1 MSSAPTTTGPILAP
15 TNTVNPLPATPAE
28 AAARAAP
35 AAAETALDLHT
46 QTEDAAKEYK
56 NAQKAEKAYA
66 QKKKCMSARKDWYD
80 CKVHFAAGVQGFREG
95 GKCVGRVVK
104 AGPALAME
112 KVKGGK
118 GQGVK
123 TVDSGAS
130 GESIMV
136 EKENANKKSGNGGVK
151 AKVMGLKEKLLA
163 MKEKRAMEKEA
174 KTDEKAAIAT
184 PTASGA
190 VVATPAVEATP
201 VAPVAPIAPAP
212 VAPVAATPVPSPT
225 QTKQEKKRMTLDQ
238 VRHRILSYRHSRFC
252 STSSEDDDEEVN
264 VAPRI
269 AENPTRRSQS
279 ARASGSGSLRGKRYS
294 CDGRT
299 TNRGSH
305 PGSSA
310 TSRANS
316 NPNHAS
322 INIVG
327 EPPAIASQD
336 TVESPRIPHEGD
348 HGADS
353 RGRGDGAPT
362 IGERDP
368 GAGGNADSWGSGGRS
383 TGRTISEGGDG
394 GGEGLK
400 ARVAVMVRGRL
411 RGGDARA
418 PAFPWFAAHYADE
431 SEDSG
436 EEEKKKEKK
445 VHARM
450 GMGMKMKTKTKTGTA
465 TATATG
471 AKESTRARIM
481 GHFSRT
487 KNADAGMNY
496 SEKRFRRPGKMA
508 TLRLRWSLFVSK
520 VRDRAGDALGW
531 VGVLIMDF
539 FGRVSVVGEEIV
551 NKIGGKKGKKE
562 KKVRFSRRAFF

>member
-1 MSSAPTTTGPILAP
+1 MSSTPTTTGPIPAP

-28 AAARAAP
+28 AAAGVGP
-35 AAAETALDLHT
+35 AASGTALDLHT

-56 NAQKAEKAYA
+56 NAQKAEKAYT
-66 QKKKCMSARKDWYD
+66 QKKKCMTARKEWYD

-123 TVDSGAS
+123 TVDSAVS

-163 MKEKRAMEKEA
+163 MKEKRAMEKQA
-174 KTDEKAAIAT
+174 KADEKAAIAT

-190 VVATPAVEATP
+190 VTATPAAEATP
-201 VAPVAPIAPAP
+201 VVP
-212 VAPVAATPVPSPT
+212 VAPVAATPVPSLT

-238 VRHRILSYRHSRFC
+238 VRDRILSYRHSRFC

-269 AENPTRRSQS
+269 AENPTRRSKS
-279 ARASGSGSLRGKRYS
+279 ARAPGSGSLRGKRYS
-294 CDGRT
+294 SDRR
-299 TNRGSH
+299 NPSRGSNSN
-305 PGSSA
+305 SSA

-316 NPNHAS
+316 NPNGAN
-322 INIVG
+322 INVVG

-336 TVESPRIPHEGD
+336 AVESPRIPNEGD

-353 RGRGDGAPT
+353 RGRGDGGPA
-362 IGERDP
+362 IDERGTGID
-368 GAGGNADSWGSGGRS
+368 GNAEFWGSWGRS
-383 TGRTISEGGDG
+383 SGRTISEGEDG
-394 GGEGLK
+394 GGKGLK

-431 SEDSG
+431 SEDSS

-445 VHARM
+445 IHAKM
-450 GMGMKMKTKTKTGTA
+450 GMKTKTGTA
-465 TATATG
+465 TG
-471 AKESTRARIM
+471 AKQSTRARIM

-487 KNADAGMNY
+487 KNTDAGMNY
-496 SEKRFRRPGKMA
+496 NEKRFRRPGKLA
-508 TLRLRWSLFVSK
+508 TLRLRWSFFVSK
-520 VRDRAGDALGW
+520 VRDRASDALGW
-531 VGVLIMDF
+531 VGVSIMDF
-539 FGRVSVVGEEIV
+539 LGRVSVVREGIRK
-551 NKIGGKKGKKE
+551 KIGGKKGKKE

>member
-1 MSSAPTTTGPILAP
+1 MSSTPTTTGPIPAP

-28 AAARAAP
+28 AAAGARP
-35 AAAETALDLHT
+35 AASGTALDLHT

-66 QKKKCMSARKDWYD
+66 QKKKCMTARKDWYD

-123 TVDSGAS
+123 TVDSGIS

-136 EKENANKKSGNGGVK
+136 EKENANKKSGSGGVK

-163 MKEKRAMEKEA
+163 MKGKRAMEKQA
-174 KTDEKAAIAT
+174 KTDEKAAIDT

-190 VVATPAVEATP
+190 VTATPAAEATP
-201 VAPVAPIAPAP
+201 IAPVAP

-279 ARASGSGSLRGKRYS
+279 ARASGSGGLCGKRFSYDRRNPS
-294 CDGRT
+294 R
-299 TNRGSH
+299 RGSN
-305 PGSSA
+305 PNSSA

-316 NPNHAS
+316 NPNHAN

-327 EPPAIASQD
+327 EPPAITSQNA
-336 TVESPRIPHEGD
+336 VESPRIPNEGD

-353 RGRGDGAPT
+353 RRRGDGGPT
-362 IGERDP
+362 IGERDT
-368 GAGGNADSWGSGGRS
+368 GAGGNAEFWGSWGRS
-383 TGRTISEGGDG
+383 TGKTISEGGDG
-394 GGEGLK
+394 SGEGLK

-418 PAFPWFAAHYADE
+418 PAFPWFTAHYTDE
-431 SEDSG
+431 SEDSS

-445 VHARM
+445 IHAKM
-450 GMGMKMKTKTKTGTA
+450 GMKTKTKTG
-465 TATATG
+465 TATG

-487 KNADAGMNY
+487 KKTDAGMNY
-496 SEKRFRRPGKMA
+496 NEKRFRRPGKFA

-520 VRDRAGDALGW
+520 VRDRASDALGW

-539 FGRVSVVGEEIV
+539 LGRVSVVGEEIRK
-551 NKIGGKKGKKE
+551 KIGGKKGKKE

>member
-1 MSSAPTTTGPILAP
+1 MSSTPTTTGPIPAP

-28 AAARAAP
+28 AAAGAAP
-35 AAAETALDLHT
+35 AAAGTALDLHT

-66 QKKKCMSARKDWYD
+66 QKKKCMTARKEWYD

-104 AGPALAME
+104 AGPALAIE

-123 TVDSGAS
+123 TMDSGAS

-136 EKENANKKSGNGGVK
+136 EKENANKKSGNGVK
-151 AKVMGLKEKLLA
+151 AKVMGLKEKLVAL
-163 MKEKRAMEKEA
+163 KEKRTMEKQA
-174 KTDEKAAIAT
+174 KTDEKAAVAT

-190 VVATPAVEATP
+190 VAATPAVEATP
-201 VAPVAPIAPAP
+201 VAPVAPVTP
-212 VAPVAATPVPSPT
+212 VAPVVATPVPSPT

-279 ARASGSGSLRGKRYS
+279 ARASGSGSLRRKRYS
-294 CDGRT
+294 CDWR
-299 TNRGSH
+299 NPHRGSN
-305 PGSSA
+305 PDSSA
-310 TSRANS
+310 TSRANA
-316 NPNHAS
+316 NPNHTNF
-322 INIVG
+322 NIVG
-327 EPPAIASQD
+327 EPPAITSQD
-336 TVESPRIPHEGD
+336 TVEPPRIPNEGN
-348 HGADS
+348 HGANS
-353 RGRGDGAPT
+353 RGRGDGSAPT
-362 IGERDP
+362 SERDT
-368 GAGGNADSWGSGGRS
+368 GACGNTESGGSWGRS

-418 PAFPWFAAHYADE
+418 PAFPWFTAHYEDE
-431 SEDSG
+431 REAFSEK
-436 EEEKKKEKK
+436 EKKKEKK
-445 VHARM
+445 IHAKM
-450 GMGMKMKTKTKTGTA
+450 GMKTKTKTGTA
-465 TATATG
+465 TAATN
-471 AKESTRARIM
+471 STRARIM

-487 KNADAGMNY
+487 KKNDDAGMNY
-496 SEKRFRRPGKMA
+496 NEKRFRRPGKLA
-508 TLRLRWSLFVSK
+508 TLRLRWYLFVSK
-520 VRDRAGDALGW
+520 VRDRASDAMGW

-539 FGRVSVVGEEIV
+539 LGRVSELGEGIGK
-551 NKIGGKKGKKE
+551 KIGGKKGKKE
-562 KKVRFSRRAFF
+562 KKVRFSKRAFF

>member
-1 MSSAPTTTGPILAP
+1 MSSTPTTTGPIPAP

-28 AAARAAP
+28 AAAGVGP
-35 AAAETALDLHT
+35 AASGTALDLHT

-66 QKKKCMSARKDWYD
+66 QKKKCMTARKEWYD

-130 GESIMV
+130 GESIMM

-163 MKEKRAMEKEA
+163 MKEKRAMEKQA
-174 KTDEKAAIAT
+174 KTDEKTAIAT

-190 VVATPAVEATP
+190 VGATPAAEATP
-201 VAPVAPIAPAP
+201 VVPVP

-279 ARASGSGSLRGKRYS
+279 ARASGSGSLRGTRYS
-294 CDGRT
+294 CDRR
-299 TNRGSH
+299 NPSRGSH
-305 PGSSA
+305 PSSGA
-310 TSRANS
+310 PSRANS
-316 NPNHAS
+316 HPNHAHIS
-322 INIVG
+322 IVG
-327 EPPAIASQD
+327 EPPAITSQD
-336 TVESPRIPHEGD
+336 TVEPPRIPNEGD

-353 RGRGDGAPT
+353 RGRRDGGPP
-362 IGERDP
+362 IGERDA
-368 GAGGNADSWGSGGRS
+368 GAGGNAESWGSWGRS
-383 TGRTISEGGDG
+383 TGRTVSEGGDG

-431 SEDSG
+431 SEDSS
-436 EEEKKKEKK
+436 EEEKKREKK
-445 VHARM
+445 THARM
-450 GMGMKMKTKTKTGTA
+450 GMGMKMKMK

-471 AKESTRARIM
+471 AKESTRARMM

-487 KNADAGMNY
+487 NKTDAGMNY
-496 SEKRFRRPGKMA
+496 NEKRFRRPGKLA

-520 VRDRAGDALGW
+520 VRDWASNAMGW

-539 FGRVSVVGEEIV
+539 LGRVSVMGEEIRK
-551 NKIGGKKGKKE
+551 KIGGKKGKKE

>member
-1 MSSAPTTTGPILAP
+1 MSSAPTTTGPIAAP

-35 AAAETALDLHT
+35 AAAGTALDLHT

-56 NAQKAEKAYA
+56 NSQKTEKAYA
-66 QKKKCMSARKDWYD
+66 QKKKCMTARKDWYD

-118 GQGVK
+118 GQGVT

-130 GESIMV
+130 GESIMA

-163 MKEKRAMEKEA
+163 MKEKRAMEKQA

-190 VVATPAVEATP
+190 VVETPALEATP
-201 VAPVAPIAPAP
+201 VAPVAPVTPAPA
-212 VAPVAATPVPSPT
+212 APVAATPVPSPT

-294 CDGRT
+294 GDRRNS
-299 TNRGSH
+299 NRGSH
-305 PGSSA
+305 PGSGA

-336 TVESPRIPHEGD
+336 TVESPRISHEGGY
-348 HGADS
+348 GADS
-353 RGRGDGAPT
+353 RGRRDGAPT

-368 GAGGNADSWGSGGRS
+368 GAGGNADSWGNWGRS
-383 TGRTISEGGDG
+383 TGQTISEGGDG
-394 GGEGLK
+394 GGEGLE

-418 PAFPWFAAHYADE
+418 PAFPWFAAHYSDE

-436 EEEKKKEKK
+436 EEEKKKKKEKK

-450 GMGMKMKTKTKTGTA
+450 GMGMKTNTKTGTA

-481 GHFSRT
+481 GYFSRT

-496 SEKRFRRPGKMA
+496 NEKRFRRPGKVA

-520 VRDRAGDALGW
+520 VRDRVSDALGW

-539 FGRVSVVGEEIV
+539 LGRMSVVGEEIAT
-551 NKIGGKKGKKE
+551 KIGGKKEKKE

>member
-1 MSSAPTTTGPILAP
+1 MSSTPTTTGPIPAP
-15 TNTVNPLPATPAE
+15 TNTVNPLPTTPAE
-28 AAARAAP
+28 AAAGAEP
-35 AAAETALDLHT
+35 AASGTALDLHT

-66 QKKKCMSARKDWYD
+66 QKKKCMTARKDWYD

-123 TVDSGAS
+123 TVDSGVS

-163 MKEKRAMEKEA
+163 MKEKRAMEKQA
-174 KTDEKAAIAT
+174 KADEKAAIAT

-190 VVATPAVEATP
+190 VAATPAAEATP
-201 VAPVAPIAPAP
+201 VVPAAPAAP

-238 VRHRILSYRHSRFC
+238 RIQQEEAKALARQEAEASAANASATTGEIPVVAPIQTPAQPQGLTPIQTTQTSTSLANPPQLPPKTQLSPPDPQRRGPWSRF
-252 STSSEDDDEEVN
+252 
-264 VAPRI
+264 
-269 AENPTRRSQS
+269 TRTGRREPCPW
-279 ARASGSGSLRGKRYS
+279 RAGY
-294 CDGRT
+294 
-299 TNRGSH
+299 
-305 PGSSA
+305 
-310 TSRANS
+310 
-316 NPNHAS
+316 
-322 INIVG
+322 
-327 EPPAIASQD
+327 
-336 TVESPRIPHEGD
+336 
-348 HGADS
+348 
-353 RGRGDGAPT
+353 RGRG
-362 IGERDP
+362 R
-368 GAGGNADSWGSGGRS
+368 W
-383 TGRTISEGGDG
+383 

-418 PAFPWFAAHYADE
+418 PAFPWFTAHYADE
-431 SEDSG
+431 SEDSS

-445 VHARM
+445 INAKM
-450 GMGMKMKTKTKTGTA
+450 GMKTKTKTG
-465 TATATG
+465 TATG

-487 KNADAGMNY
+487 KKTDAGMNY
-496 SEKRFRRPGKMA
+496 NEKRFRRPGKLA

-520 VRDRAGDALGW
+520 VRDRASDALGW

-539 FGRVSVVGEEIV
+539 LGRVSEVGEGMRK
-551 NKIGGKKGKKE
+551 KIGGKKGKKE

>member
-1 MSSAPTTTGPILAP
+1 MSSTPTTTGPIPAP

-28 AAARAAP
+28 AAAGAAP
-35 AAAETALDLHT
+35 AASGTALDLHT

-66 QKKKCMSARKDWYD
+66 QKKKCMTARKDWYD

-163 MKEKRAMEKEA
+163 MKEKRAMEKQA
-174 KTDEKAAIAT
+174 KADEKAAIAT

-190 VVATPAVEATP
+190 VVAAPVVEATP
-201 VAPVAPIAPAP
+201 VAPVAPAP

-294 CDGRT
+294 CDRRNL
-299 TNRGSH
+299 NRGSH
-305 PGSSA
+305 PGSGA

-353 RGRGDGAPT
+353 RGRGDGAT
-362 IGERDP
+362 AIGERDTR
-368 GAGGNADSWGSGGRS
+368 AGGNADSWGSWGRS

-394 GGEGLK
+394 SGEGLK

-431 SEDSG
+431 SEDSS
-436 EEEKKKEKK
+436 EEEKKKQKK
-445 VHARM
+445 IHAR
-450 GMGMKMKTKTKTGTA
+450 MGMKMKTNTKTG

-487 KNADAGMNY
+487 KKTDAGMNY
-496 SEKRFRRPGKMA
+496 NEKRFRRPGKVA

-520 VRDRAGDALGW
+520 VRDRASDALGW

-539 FGRVSVVGEEIV
+539 LGRVSVVGEEIKK
-551 NKIGGKKGKKE
+551 KIGGKKGKKE
-562 KKVRFSRRAFF
+562 KKVMFSKRAFF